1 MSDRFVRL
9 HHWDPK
15 CPGLRLRLSR
25 EPDECAELVEETTLP
40 ERVMNPNAN
49 RVDCR
54 ERISLTTENVRWLH
68 EVTGELLA
76 EMERD
81 E

>member
-9 HHWDPK
+9 HRWDPK

-25 EPDECAELVEETTLP
+25 DPDELAELVEETTLP
-40 ERVMNPNAN
+40 ERVLNPDA
-49 RVDCR
+49 RRLECHQ
-54 ERISLTTENVRWLH
+54 RIVLTTENVRWLH
-68 EVTGELLA
+68 EATGELLV

>member
-1 MSDRFVRL
+1 MTARFVRL
-9 HHWDPK
+9 HHWDDK

-25 EPDECAELVEETTLP
+25 DPDENAELVEETVWP
-40 ERVMNPNAN
+40 EQVHNPDAN
-49 RVDCR
+49 HVKPIEIIC
-54 ERISLTTENVRWLH
+54 LTTQNVRWLH
-68 EVTGELLA
+68 EATGELLA

>member
-15 CPGLRLRLSR
+15 RPGLRLRLSR
-25 EPDECAELVEETTLP
+25 DPDEIAELVEETTLP
-40 ERVMNPNAN
+40 ERVMNHDAN
-49 RVDCR
+49 RVER
-54 ERISLTTENVRWLH
+54 HERISLTTENVRWLH
-68 EVTGELLA
+68 EATGELLA

>member
-1 MSDRFVRL
+1 MSERFVRL

-25 EPDECAELVEETTLP
+25 DPDEIAELVEETTLP
-40 ERVMNPNAN
+40 ERVLNPEAH
-49 RVDCR
+49 RL
-54 ERISLTTENVRWLH
+54 ERHTSITLTTENVRWLH
-68 EVTGELLA
+68 EATGELLA
-76 EMERD
+76 VMERD